1 MHPQHCHRGKSSA
14 KVGKIRIKVIVLVNY
29 APNEGRGF
37 DLERRVL
44 CTSFSIA
51 FKTKKISTEMQ
62 TSQNCVSHTSVGV
75 SVKIKCAYASE
86 KPDD

>member
-1 MHPQHCHRGKSSA
+1 MVSKTSNSKCTLNTATEERTVQRLVKF
-14 KVGKIRIKVIVLVNY
+14 RIKLIVLVNDVL
-29 APNEGRGF
+29 NESRDF
-37 DLERRVL
+37 DLERCVL

-75 SVKIKCAYASE
+75 
-86 KPDD
+86 